1 MGKHD
6 SSLKYNQ
13 AEFTAF
19 LDKIIMQVEQ
29 LMLELKNKDK
39 EIEIKTQEINKR
51 DKQIHELE
59 VRLAR
64 ILESVENDNLQI
76 KEEAKIE
83 AETILEEARRNAD
96 FIINEAL
103 IQTSQKIE

>member
-59 VRLAR
+59 AAKKRL
-64 ILESVENDNLQI
+64 EY
-76 KEEAKIE
+76 KIE
-83 AETILEEARRNAD
+83 IYDKRLLERK
-96 FIINEAL
+96 L
-103 IQTSQKIE
+103 K